1 MPFSSLYKAWAR
13 VVCWHFLNIF
23 LCCSRTIVLCHTSL
37 WMFFCLIINWDMWRE
52 ASHPCV
58 LSWSNPGPWSAE
70 SAQIS
75 CCLSRFLDNPGEDNG
90 QVCVA
95 AWHCVIPAVVL
106 GGSLID
112 LMRCCSEKCICMLAM
127 LWCWYCTH
135 QCDRPVAAYC
145 TKMDFHCHWP
155 IQ

>member
-1 MPFSSLYKAWAR
+1 MITARDACTQQRGDPSFSRFFTVWAWDVCCLHIFCVSTIPFR
-13 VVCWHFLNIF
+13 D
-23 LCCSRTIVLCHTSL
+23 RTIMLCHPFECSFTL
-37 WMFFCLIINWDMWRE
+37 LETGDRRRE

-58 LSWSNPGPWSAE
+58 LSWSNPGLWSAE

-106 GGSLID
+106 GSLID
-112 LMRCCSEKCICMLAM
+112 LMRCCSENCICMPPM
-127 LWCWYCTH
+127 LCCCSYWW
-135 QCDRPVAAYC
+135 
-145 TKMDFHCHWP
+145 
-155 IQ
+155 